1 MLHVCYLLGLMIYVC
16 NVSLLFHVVDT
27 EEKISRDSRVHI
39 GRFCL
44 ISSAENYL
52 FLGTNTSIIIISITN
67 EHFIHDKVTWP
78 TIQTESVFD
87 LRYNHCNSVIQSV
100 VRLAPGTFEVC
111 GRSLMSIRCN
121 ILAKKDLIWS
131 TFSGNT
137 APFDLKYKDLFYD
150 YSDGY
155 LTLAS
160 SSDGYSPRLEVKKL
174 KLLEDQMNLPKEIIM
189 HTSYDVMENSNYNA
203 YTNNYHLL
211 LSNSM
216 YWDKLLETNNLKNS
230 HFTEGYE
237 FTFKKILSLPGRRY
251 IVFREPAIE
260 TQLRENPWTSDR
272 KIVYT
277 RIARICTEDKGFQM
291 PDDGRKLFTSFF
303 KTRLVCQVRSKM
315 QTKYRISSTN
325 RDFNYLV
332 SLSTSYSPEMSN
344 DLILYGLFSSRDP
357 QLDDEL
363 PANLANNLVFSGPL
377 ALCIYKLST
386 VDKTIESSDL
396 IMRLP
401 SFFPYHLRDTSSSS
415 SFENHSNVN
424 IESYISGRVAPRL
437 TGGFKRINRDKYPQL
452 KNITKCPGS
461 YASNKRLAL
470 EASLLVDS
478 VYPERLDIVG
488 LIETRSRIS
497 AFTIDPRHV
506 SKVYKDKTQPNQIR
520 HIRYTI
526 FYIGTN
532 NGDVFKML
540 LFNEV
545 EDNFS
550 QHSTSATNRF
560 LGNHSLDGFTD
571 SMYFNTPYSSS
582 SIVST
587 GNIRFLRHLT
597 TLTTNEKI
605 TDLLFI
611 YNSFLNRTTEIIS
624 SDKQFTYSA
633 MDKFFLL
640 VFNQADIIQVEV
652 TQCDRFKT
660 CKECVALKD
669 PDCYWNEILQKC
681 DTSTDGL
688 SNIITGFH
696 VSCEDLDVDKSKI
709 HFDVKRVSS
718 PITSNTSEL
727 LSNTPVK
734 RQCPFENER
743 ITHYVLKLLFS
754 GFIGVIIGFIIG
766 VVLLLIIQKFIK
778 LNKSKCRN
786 VIILNSKNQTERSL
800 NDICSSVSDQN
811 MNLLQHSKQGTVC
824 SHSKYP
830 ACLTPSTMNNEQ
842 LLMPQM
848 NNTHDPCD
856 YLSHEM
862 KFIANNEK
870 QSFPLSEQ
878 ALASSLPLWDDKIY
892 MMSIDGKTNTNPV
905 TKIMNNQ
912 YISNDRNTSQVINTF
927 SSNNDNYADNFD
939 EFQQYKV
946 AEPSS
951 KVVGRTF
958 QKIK

>member
-1 MLHVCYLLGLMIYVC
+1 M
-16 NVSLLFHVVDT
+16 
-27 EEKISRDSRVHI
+27 E
-39 GRFCL
+39 
-44 ISSAENYL
+44 SS
-52 FLGTNTSIIIISITN
+52 S
-67 EHFIHDKVTWP
+67 
-78 TIQTESVFD
+78 D

-111 GRSLMSIRCN
+111 GRSLLSIRCN

-131 TFSGNT
+131 TFAENT
-137 APFDLKYKDLFYD
+137 APFDLKNRDLFYE

-160 SSDGYSPRLEVKKL
+160 SSNGYSPRLEVKKL

-189 HTSYDVMENSNYNA
+189 HTYDLMENNNNKNNYNA

-216 YWDKLLETNNLKNS
+216 HWDKLLETNNLKNS
-230 HFTEGYE
+230 HFTEGSE

-332 SLSTSYSPEMSN
+332 SLSTSYSPEISN

-357 QLDDEL
+357 QLDEEL
-363 PANLANNLVFSGPL
+363 PPNLANNLVFSGPL

-401 SFFPYHLRDTSSSS
+401 SFIPYHLRDTSSSN
-415 SFENHSNVN
+415 ENYSNVN
-424 IESYISGRVAPRL
+424 FESYISGRVASRY

-452 KNITKCPGS
+452 KNLTKCPGS
-461 YASNKRLAL
+461 SASNKRLAL

-506 SKVYKDKTQPNQIR
+506 SKVYKDKTQPNQIK

-526 FYIGTN
+526 FYVGTY

-545 EDNFS
+545 EDDFS
-550 QHSTSATNRF
+550 QHSTSISNHF
-560 LGNHSLDGFTD
+560 LRNYSLNGFN
-571 SMYFNTPYSSS
+571 SMDFNTPYSSS

-587 GNIRFLRHLT
+587 GNIRVLRQLT

-624 SDKQFTYSA
+624 SDKQFTYSP

-640 VFNQADIIQVEV
+640 VFNQADIIQIEV

-669 PDCYWNEILQKC
+669 PDCYWNEILHKC

-688 SNIITGFH
+688 SSIITGFH
-696 VSCEDLDVDKSKI
+696 ASCGDLDVDKSKI
-709 HFDVKRVSS
+709 HVDVKRVSS
-718 PITSNTSEL
+718 HITPNTSEL

-766 VVLLLIIQKFIK
+766 VILLLIIQKLVK

-786 VIILNSKNQTERSL
+786 VIILNSKNQTERSV
-800 NDICSSVSDQN
+800 NDICNSVSDQN
-811 MNLLQHSKQGTVC
+811 IDLLQHSKQGTVC
-824 SHSKYP
+824 SHSKYST
-830 ACLTPSTMNNEQ
+830 CLTTSTINNEQ

-856 YLSHEM
+856 YLSSM
-862 KFIANNEK
+862 KFIPNNEK
-870 QSFPLSEQ
+870 ESFPLSEQ
-878 ALASSLPLWDDKIY
+878 TLTPSLPLWDNKIY

-912 YISNDRNTSQVINTF
+912 YMSSDGNTSQVINTF
-927 SSNNDNYADNFD
+927 SSNNDNCGDNFD
-939 EFQQYKV
+939 EIQQYKV
-946 AEPSS
+946 NEASS
-951 KVVGRTF
+951 IIAGRTF